1 MFYEPKLISPDGEI
15 VTIRE
20 NGNNINIPY
29 YQIGIFLEKV
39 VDDFINLSI
48 KNKDLFDLF
57 KQGYNHFNP
66 YFDFAITYLGYKLEN
81 PLIIEE
87 SILYGQNDEM
97 VNERINS
104 RMPKSYYYRLT
115 DENYKIEKV
124 SPYYLSNCVID
135 SNGMKYEVDY
145 LNNRHHDDLYEIIL
159 IENMIYNK
167 NLYEDYVHCMSG
179 DLHDFTYQSIAR
191 YFRGRLDFI
200 QVGLVKI
207 DGTDLYL
214 VASKQGLE
222 TPYSEG
228 FIDIVK
234 DIYPSINIIE
244 ENYCSFLSKE
254 EIERANKIKQEVGE
268 KYESRRIQF

>member
-1 MFYEPKLISPDGEI
+1 MKYEAQLISPNGEI
-15 VTIRE
+15 VTIQE

-29 YQIGIFLEKV
+29 YEIGNYLEKV
-39 VDDFINLSI
+39 VDDFISLSNQ
-48 KNKDLFDLF
+48 NKDLFDLF

-66 YFDFAITYLGYKLEN
+66 YFDFAITYLGYKIKN
-81 PLIIEE
+81 PLLIEE
-87 SILYGQNDEM
+87 TILYGQNDQM

-104 RMPKSYYYRLT
+104 KIPNSYYYRLT
-115 DENYKIEKV
+115 DENYKIENA
-124 SPYYLSNCVID
+124 SPYYLTNSIID
-135 SNGMKYEVDY
+135 ANGIKYEVDY
-145 LNNRHHDDLYEIIL
+145 LNNRHHDDLYEIFL
-159 IENMIYNK
+159 IENMIYNRS
-167 NLYEDYVHCMSG
+167 LYEDYVHCMSG
-179 DLHDFTYQSIAR
+179 ELHDFTYQNIAR

-228 FIDIVK
+228 FIDIIK
-234 DIYPSINIIE
+234 DVYPSINIIE
-244 ENYCSFLSKE
+244 ENYFSFLSKE
-254 EIERANKIKQEVGE
+254 EIEKANKIKIEVGE